1 MKIKIPYD
9 IDALGA
15 YELITALLKDLNVT
29 YEESGEEV
37 ITIAY
42 DKPKPQVKVTY
53 WTEFGLSTS
62 TMNIDE
68 IAKFSKKFDII
79 NVEFEPIWE

>member
-1 MKIKIPYD
+1 MTKIKIPYD
-9 IDALGA
+9 LDALGA
-15 YELITALLKDLNVT
+15 YELITALLNDLNVT

-37 ITIAY
+37 ITISY

-79 NVEFEPIWE
+79 NVEFV

>member
-1 MKIKIPYD
+1 MTKIKIPYD
-9 IDALGA
+9 LDAQGA
-15 YELITALLKDLNVT
+15 YELITALLNDLNVT

-53 WTEFGLSTS
+53 LTEFGSSTS

-68 IAKFSKKFDII
+68 LANFSKKFDIM
-79 NVEFEPIWE
+79 NVEFI